1 MPGRRADVV
10 EHVLIL
16 YQEKCLEIDLFKS
29 CAKFVSTNFS
39 ILYLKIHMYVS
50 GTMFAFSSKEHEDC
64 VLSSGTTTFDIKEE
78 VKPHKIS
85 HQCAKVIAPA

>member
-1 MPGRRADVV
+1 
-10 EHVLIL
+10 
-16 YQEKCLEIDLFKS
+16 
-29 CAKFVSTNFS
+29 
-39 ILYLKIHMYVS
+39 MYVS